1 MKLKPQTEEKN
12 KIQLSEEKY
21 KGSFKKRR
29 LDCIS
34 SFVKE
39 NQAMDYSKNSKEKK
53 EYYTVATR
61 HNHFAQHFPEHR
73 INTDLVETLCND
85 KQVATKTTIFIG
97 EEPYATGLAMEK
109 FDFGFVNKT
118 SALENCET
126 SSLGRALANF
136 GLHGSEFSS
145 ADELANA
152 IINQKDSIKEQIKKQ
167 TNQTKLTKLFTD
179 WKNENDLIEKLFDQQ
194 EKSIKTTGGTNA
206 KQW

>member
-29 LDCIS
+29 LDCVS

-39 NQAMDYSKNSKEKK
+39 NQAMDYSQGGKKK

-73 INTDLVETLCND
+73 INTDLVETLCNE

-167 TNQTKLTKLFTD
+167 TTETKLTKLFTD
-179 WKNENDLIEKLFDQQ
+179 WKNENDLIEKLFEQQ

>member
-1 MKLKPQTEEKN
+1 MKLKPQTEEKSN
-12 KIQLSEEKY
+12 IQLSDEKY

-29 LDCIS
+29 LDCVS

-39 NQAMDYSKNSKEKK
+39 NQAMDYSQGGKKK

-152 IINQKDSIKEQIKKQ
+152 IINQKDSMESKIKK
-167 TNQTKLTKLFTD
+167 TTTKTKLNTLFSD
-179 WKNENDLIEKLFDQQ
+179 WKKESEIIEKLFNEQ
-194 EKSIKTTGGTNA
+194 ETSIEKTGGQNNVN
-206 KQW
+206 KW

>member
-29 LDCIS
+29 LDCVS

-39 NQAMDYSKNSKEKK
+39 NKAMDYSQGGKK
-53 EYYTVATR
+53 KDYYTVATR

-194 EKSIKTTGGTNA
+194 EKSIKTTFN
-206 KQW
+206 

>member
-1 MKLKPQTEEKN
+1 MKLKPQTEEK
-12 KIQLSEEKY
+12 S
-21 KGSFKKRR
+21 KGGFKSRR
-29 LDCIS
+29 NDCIE
-34 SFVKE
+34 SFLDE
-39 NQAMDYSKNSKEKK
+39 NKAMDYSQGGKKK

-61 HNHFAQHFPEHR
+61 HSHFAKYFPEHR
-73 INTDLVETLCND
+73 INTDLIEVLCND

-97 EEPYATGLAMEK
+97 EEPYATCLAMEK

-145 ADELANA
+145 ADELTNA
-152 IINQKDSIKEQIKKQ
+152 ILNKDSIEEQIKKQ
-167 TNQTKLTKLFTD
+167 TTETKLTKLFSD
-179 WKNENDLIEKLFDQQ
+179 WKKKNDSIEELFEQQ
-194 EKSIKTTGGTNA
+194 QKSIQKNGGQNA

>member
-1 MKLKPQTEEKN
+1 MKLKPQTEEK
-12 KIQLSEEKY
+12 S
-21 KGSFKKRR
+21 KGGFKSRR
-29 LDCIS
+29 NDCIE
-34 SFVKE
+34 SFLDE
-39 NQAMDYSKNSKEKK
+39 NKAMDYSQGGKKK

-61 HNHFAQHFPEHR
+61 HSHFAKYFPEHR
-73 INTDLVETLCND
+73 INTDLIEVLCND

-145 ADELANA
+145 ADELTNA
-152 IINQKDSIKEQIKKQ
+152 ILNQKDSIEEQIKKQ
-167 TNQTKLTKLFTD
+167 TTETKLTKLFSD
-179 WKNENDLIEKLFDQQ
+179 WKKKNDSIEELFEQQQKSIEKN
-194 EKSIKTTGGTNA
+194 GGVNNA
-206 KQW
+206 KWV